1 MIKLFIL
8 GEDTPLLGFPKQ
20 ATYAGSFQHQASFTQ
35 DILRNKGFIQYTQQ
49 FQAMF
54 IKRALHTLRNK
65 LVTVT
70 QLAVPL
76 FFTIAALIVIKT
88 FPGPHDSP
96 ALNLT
101 IDGFGDNIVVESI
114 NRSIHSDTAEQ
125 IRQIYGEQFKQHA
138 HTTLKLVNNFT
149 DTAINYTVEGDMT
162 KFLLMEGRDGIG
174 EYNLRYMVGA
184 YFQPID
190 SLKLRAI
197 AYFNDQAFHSPAI
210 SMHTLTNALLQYIT
224 NNTNYSLSVLNHPL
238 PRTEHEKVT
247 DEMTEET
254 TGFTVAFN
262 IVFGMGFLASS
273 FTLFLIKERATKAKH
288 QQFVSGVSIFTF
300 WMATFTWDMI
310 NFLMPAVCLLI
321 TLWAFDITAFITEDH
336 LFHIALLFILY
347 GFAMLPFMYL
357 WSFLFTVPSTG
368 FVWLTMFNI
377 LSGKEA
383 WLPLSGKNI
392 WKMKFF
398 PGQGKVRE
406 FCGWPEKFRKD
417 L

>member
-1 MIKLFIL
+1 ML
-8 GEDTPLLGFPKQ
+8 GE
-20 ATYAGSFQHQASFTQ
+20 ATLSGLSQPASYRGTFQRATSYTH
-35 DILRNKGFIQYTQQ
+35 DILRNKGLVHYTQQ

-76 FFTIAALIVIKT
+76 IFTIAALIVIKT
-88 FPGPHDSP
+88 LPGPHDNP
-96 ALNLT
+96 ALNMT
-101 IDGFGDNIVVESI
+101 IDKFGDNIVVESI
-114 NRSIHSDTAEQ
+114 DRTISSQMAED
-125 IRQIYGEQFKQHA
+125 IRKIYEKQFEEHKQ
-138 HTTLKLVNNFT
+138 TRLTSVNNHTHFER
-149 DTAINYTVEGDMT
+149 DGDMI
-162 KFLLMEGRDGIG
+162 KFLLMEGRDEIG
-174 EYNLRYMVGA
+174 TYNLKYMIGA
-184 YFQPID
+184 YFQPVNFSFID
-190 SLKLRAI
+190 AT

-210 SMHTLTNALLQYIT
+210 AMQALVNSVLRYIT
-224 NNTNYSLSVLNHPL
+224 NNTYSSVNVINHPL
-238 PRTEHEKVT
+238 PRTEHEKVI

-262 IVFGMGFLASS
+262 IVFGMAFLASS

-288 QQFVSGVSIFTF
+288 QQFVSGVSLFTF
-300 WMATFTWDMI
+300 WLATFTWDMI

-321 TLWAFDITAFITEDH
+321 TMLAFDLKAYIVEDH
-336 LFHIALLFILY
+336 LLHIALLFILY

-377 LSGKEA
+377 LSGE
-383 WLPLSGKNI
+383 SG
-392 WKMKFF
+392 
-398 PGQGKVRE
+398 
-406 FCGWPEKFRKD
+406 

>member
-1 MIKLFIL
+1 MYTGNL
-8 GEDTPLLGFPKQ
+8 Q
-20 ATYAGSFQHQASFTQ
+20 RSASYTQ
-35 DILRNKGFIQYTQQ
+35 DILRNKGLVHYTQQ

-101 IDGFGDNIVVESI
+101 IDGFGDTIVAESI
-114 NRSIHSDTAEQ
+114 DRTINSSMAENL
-125 IRQIYGEQFKQHA
+125 RLVYEKQFEEYAK
-138 HTTLKLVNNFT
+138 TRLDFVNNHT
-149 DTAINYTVEGDMT
+149 EYQKDGNMT
-162 KFLLMEGRDGIG
+162 KFLLMEGREEIG
-174 EYNLRYMVGA
+174 TYNLKYMIGA
-184 YFQPID
+184 YFQPINEKL
-190 SLKLRAI
+190 LKAT
-197 AYFNDQAFHSPAI
+197 AYFNDQAFHTPAI
-210 SMHTLTNALLQYIT
+210 AVHALANSVLQYIT
-224 NNTNYSLSVLNHPL
+224 NSTKYSLNVINHPL
-238 PRTEHEKVT
+238 PRTEHQKAT
-247 DEMTEET
+247 DLLTEQT

-262 IVFGMGFLASS
+262 IVFGMAFLASS

-288 QQFVSGVSIFTF
+288 QQFVTGVSMFTF
-300 WMATFTWDMI
+300 WFATFTWDMI

-321 TLWAFDITAFITEDH
+321 TLWGFDIEAFIVEDH
-336 LFHIALLFILY
+336 IIHIALLFIFY

-377 LSGKEA
+377 LSG
-383 WLPLSGKNI
+383 NI
-392 WKMKFF
+392 
-398 PGQGKVRE
+398 
-406 FCGWPEKFRKD
+406 
-417 L
+417 